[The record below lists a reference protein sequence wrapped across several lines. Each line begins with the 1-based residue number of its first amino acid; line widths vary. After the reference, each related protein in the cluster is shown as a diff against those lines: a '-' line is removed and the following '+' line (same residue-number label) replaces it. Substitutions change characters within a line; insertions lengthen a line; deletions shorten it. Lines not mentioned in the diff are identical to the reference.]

1 MMERSAPLAVN
12 FYKTESGNEPVRE
25 WLSSLRKEH
34 KKAIGED
41 VKTVQFG
48 WPLGMPLVEKIE
60 SNLWEIRT
68 KLKDGIARIMFTMVD
83 QEIVIVHGFI
93 KKSNKIP
100 EDDLELARK
109 RMKMVRR
116 N

>member
-1 MMERSAPLAVN
+1 MERSAPLAVN